1 MEPARSY
8 ESMIGLLW
16 LLSKDESKSHREGA
30 FLRCEH
36 QVLQFGLGF
45 HTKKQREFD
54 QCQCLFQSLSPRGN
68 SKTLVR
74 QRVMAK
80 QPKKRYV
87 FSVGRPNSLAKVS
100 STFATRWGKHRSLW
114 IANELDLATLGGFL
128 WVERWD
134 RQAKGAGSG
143 YLFKESLVTSAWF
156 GHFLP
161 GSVEIVEAEWSDKV
175 FMWVMLDVAC
185 IGQNISFSFVV
196 FLRLLTLYSW

>member
-16 LLSKDESKSHREGA
+16 LLSKDETKSHRERA

-45 HTKKQREFD
+45 HTKNSENLTNVNAFSSFIFD
-54 QCQCLFQSLSPRGN
+54 FCCLFQSLSPRGN

-74 QRVMAK
+74 ERVMAK

-114 IANELDLATLGGFL
+114 IANELDLATLGGCCG
-128 WVERWD
+128 W
-134 RQAKGAGSG
+134 QCGAGRRKVKAWWF
-143 YLFKESLVTSAWF
+143 LRDLVTF
-156 GHFLP
+156 CP
-161 GSVEIVEAEWSDKV
+161 GSVEIVEAE
-175 FMWVMLDVAC
+175 
-185 IGQNISFSFVV
+185 
-196 FLRLLTLYSW
+196 